1 MLKQTAGEL
10 CSRGCDQPN
19 EHPSGELSSKV
30 KLFKRL
36 ASDHRVAVVDAKR
49 YGHGAKT
56 AQRLVI
62 LECRLPTADSASSG
76 STQSA
81 PYFTVYNRVEHCAM
95 DWDAEDL
102 LT

>member
-62 LECRLPTADSASSG
+62 LECHLPDIDASGLTKSV
-76 STQSA
+76 

-102 LT
+102 LK